1 MTTIVTR
8 EVGATAK
15 GSPLTNAEVDNNFI
29 SLNTDKIEASNIIA
43 GPGVV
48 RTQVGNDITL
58 QVSSVAEYCKNVS
71 GATIQKG
78 TPVYQVGS
86 IGQQLTVAPANANDP
101 AKMPAIGVVSETLAN
116 GAEGTLVILGLIQ
129 GVNTSAFSQGDE
141 VYVAPGG
148 GYTNVKPANSS
159 TTLIQF
165 LGIVNRVHASSG
177 SGIIFGTAQA
187 LTQTTEETDEVKF
200 ARVTVDNVDIN
211 GNTINATSGDLILNS
226 AGNINASSKKIINV
240 ATPTATTDAVNKAY
254 VDEVAQGIV
263 AKPAVKAATTANLP
277 STYDNGNLGL
287 GATLTST
294 TNGAFPLIDGVQLTT
309 VNGDRGLLVKDQT
322 NAAHNGRYNL
332 TDAGSASTPWVLTRC
347 GVCATAEQIPSAY
360 VFVQEGTTY
369 ANTGWVAIVSDLGD
383 FTVGVDSISWQQF
396 SGAGTF
402 TAGTGLTLNGTQ
414 FNLANTSV
422 AAASYGSS
430 TQIPSFTVDAQGRL
444 TAAANNSITVG
455 NGALTFATSGV
466 GLSGSG
472 SFTANQT
479 TNSTITITSNA
490 TSANTASTLVARD
503 ASGNF
508 TAGTVTAALAGNAST
523 ATNLATGRTIGMTGD
538 VTWTSG
544 SFNGSANVTGTATL
558 ANTAVNAGTYGS
570 STQIPSITVD
580 GKGRV
585 TAASVNSITVGD
597 GTLTLA
603 TSGIATGSQTFSAN
617 QSGNAT
623 FTVNVPAT
631 NIAEGTRTTSSVPI
645 TSSTGTGAT
654 LNAATTT
661 LAGVMTS
668 ADKTKLDGIAAGA
681 QVNTVTSVA
690 GKTGA
695 VTLVKADVGLGSVD
709 NTADSAK
716 SVASAATWT
725 TARTLTIGS
734 TGKSVNGSGN
744 VSWSLA
750 EIGAAASSHTHII
763 SHITDATR
771 WWNNFGDNHSTRTGF
786 DASSSSYGFGWRFVQ
801 GSTNG
806 PGTGGSQFYS
816 LYTGLGNDYPAT
828 GAGSYGM
835 YMAIDRNST
844 TPYLSIRYNENNSLS
859 TWRRISAG
867 NADQLT
873 TARTIN
879 GTSFNG
885 SANITTSNWG
895 TARTLSFT
903 GDATG
908 SASVNG
914 SANVATAMTLA
925 NSGVTAGTYGGNN
938 SIPSITVDAKGRI
951 TAAST
956 VTPSG
961 TYAISISGS
970 SASTTG
976 NAATATTL
984 QTARTIGGV
993 SFNGSANINLPGVN
1007 TAGNQNTSG
1016 SSASCT
1022 GNAAT
1027 ATTLQTART
1036 INGVSFNGS
1045 ANITVADATKLPLA
1059 GGTMTGTITNSASS
1073 LVIGNNGGV
1082 IRGYLYNDSSGFGL
1096 LTSAGGWAARVNFGT
1111 ANVNF
1116 IGSVLLTSNSTSI
1129 RQTTTANWSGDA
1141 AASEGKLEYH
1151 SNRWYINA
1159 GSSSTEVVR
1168 FRTGATDVGH
1178 ITNAGTLNMSGD
1190 INSTS
1195 DERLKTNWRTLPDNF
1210 LESLSKVKH
1219 GIYDRV
1225 DNGLTQA
1232 GVSAQDMQKVLEQ
1245 VVSKDSEGML
1255 SVNYGNA
1262 ALVAVIEL
1270 TKEVLELKE
1279 EIKALKV
1286 K

>member
-71 GATIQKG
+71 GSTIQKG

-86 IGQQLTVAPANANDP
+86 IGQQLTVAPADANDP

-116 GAEGTLVILGLIQ
+116 GAEGTLIILGLIQ

-165 LGIVNRVHASSG
+165 LGIVNRVSASSG

-211 GNTINATSGDLILNS
+211 GNTINATSGDLTLN
-226 AGNINASSKKIINV
+226 AVGNINASSKKIINV

-277 STYDNGNLGL
+277 STYNNGNLGL

-360 VFVQEGTTY
+360 VFVQEGTIY

-414 FNLANTSV
+414 FNLANTNV

-444 TAAANNSITVG
+444 TAAANNPITVG

-479 TNSTITITSNA
+479 ANSTITITSNA

-544 SFNGSANVTGTATL
+544 SFNGSGNVTGTATL

-570 STQIPSITVD
+570 STQIPSFTVD
-580 GKGRV
+580 SKGRV
-585 TAASVNSITVGD
+585 TGASTFSISVGEGILTVQGNTGLSGSGTFNANASGNTTITLTNADRGSSQNIFKNIANSGGTTQFSAGSNTDAIRFAGSGATSVTFDNATKTVTYTSTAPAN
-597 GTLTLA
+597 GTLTLG
-603 TSGIATGSQTFSAN
+603 TSGIATGSQTFTAN
-617 QSGNAT
+617 QGTNAT

-631 NIAEGTRTTSSVPI
+631 NIAEGTRTTTTVPI
-645 TSSTGTGAT
+645 TSSTGTNAT
-654 LNAATTT
+654 LSSATTS
-661 LAGVMTS
+661 LAGVMSS
-668 ADKTKLDGIAAGA
+668 ADKTKLDGIAAGAQVNVATNLTYSTAATTGTVNSSTGTNATIPAATTTLAGLMTNADKTKLDGIATGA

-716 SVASAATWT
+716 SV
-725 TARTLTIGS
+725 L
-734 TGKSVNGSGN
+734 
-744 VSWSLA
+744 
-750 EIGAAASSHTHII
+750 E
-763 SHITDATR
+763 ATR
-771 WWNNFGDNHSTRTGF
+771 
-786 DASSSSYGFGWRFVQ
+786 
-801 GSTNG
+801 
-806 PGTGGSQFYS
+806 
-816 LYTGLGNDYPAT
+816 
-828 GAGSYGM
+828 
-835 YMAIDRNST
+835 
-844 TPYLSIRYNENNSLS
+844 
-859 TWRRISAG
+859 
-867 NADQLT
+867 LT
-873 TARTIN
+873 TARTI
-879 GTSFNG
+879 GGVSFNG
-885 SANITTSNWG
+885 TANINLPG
-895 TARTLSFT
+895 
-903 GDATG
+903 
-908 SASVNG
+908 VN
-914 SANVATAMTLA
+914 
-925 NSGVTAGTYGGNN
+925 TAGNQ
-938 SIPSITVDAKGRI
+938 
-951 TAAST
+951 
-956 VTPSG
+956 
-961 TYAISISGS
+961 
-970 SASTTG
+970 STTG

-1016 SSASCT
+1016 TAAGLSVTLAVGSGGTGRTTLTANNLILGNGTSAVNFVAPGTT
-1022 GNAAT
+1022 GN
-1027 ATTLQTART
+1027 
-1036 INGVSFNGS
+1036 V
-1045 ANITVADATKLPLA
+1045 
-1059 GGTMTGTITNSASS
+1059 
-1073 LVIGNNGGV
+1073 
-1082 IRGYLYNDSSGFGL
+1082 
-1096 LTSAGGWAARVNFGT
+1096 
-1111 ANVNF
+1111 
-1116 IGSVLLTSNSTSI
+1116 LTSNGTTWTS
-1129 RQTTTANWSGDA
+1129 AP
-1141 AASEGKLEYH
+1141 AAS
-1151 SNRWYINA
+1151 
-1159 GSSSTEVVR
+1159 
-1168 FRTGATDVGH
+1168 
-1178 ITNAGTLNMSGD
+1178 
-1190 INSTS
+1190 
-1195 DERLKTNWRTLPDNF
+1195 
-1210 LESLSKVKH
+1210 
-1219 GIYDRV
+1219 
-1225 DNGLTQA
+1225 
-1232 GVSAQDMQKVLEQ
+1232 GVSYAT
-1245 VVSKDSEGML
+1245 
-1255 SVNYGNA
+1255 
-1262 ALVAVIEL
+1262 I
-1270 TKEVLELKE
+1270 LKFQ
-1279 EIKALKV
+1279 
-1286 K
+1286 